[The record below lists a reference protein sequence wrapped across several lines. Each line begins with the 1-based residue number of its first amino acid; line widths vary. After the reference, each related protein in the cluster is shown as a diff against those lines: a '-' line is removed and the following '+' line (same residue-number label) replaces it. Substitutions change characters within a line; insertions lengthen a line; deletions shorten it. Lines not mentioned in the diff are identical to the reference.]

1 MDFEEPQTHAEKHPT
16 VWTDHIFLI
25 HSRVDDQVLLLPNH
39 FRMVGKLLQEDVFQA
54 LGIEDDISAPYFISL
69 GKKGRKPRVL
79 RENNEVQHPGYLF
92 CEVRPM
98 IPPPCLHL

>member
-1 MDFEEPQTHAEKHPT
+1 MSFFREILASLNAEKHPT

-54 LGIEDDISAPYFISL
+54 LGIEDDIS
-69 GKKGRKPRVL
+69 GRKPRVL
-79 RENNEVQHPGYLF
+79 RENNEVQHPGCLF